1 MTQDGG
7 GIDRPTTFSPL
18 LSEHVASSGDYVA
31 KLDRSPFR
39 GSRILRK
46 AAPYIESGQFAEG
59 VDTISAE
66 LARRGIGFE
75 YVPRGTSSRGTRVE
89 PNGRE
94 VMILTDDFKRSP
106 PAKAL
111 HSLLHRNASLILQRD
126 KLWNDPHYMKVLLE
140 MDVAY
145 AESARL
151 GATRIADPVERS
163 RTQGIASD
171 IEVEANMKI
180 LAKERQI
187 ALEPRR
193 GKV

>member
-1 MTQDGG
+1 
-7 GIDRPTTFSPL
+7 
-18 LSEHVASSGDYVA
+18 
-31 KLDRSPFR
+31 
-39 GSRILRK
+39 
-46 AAPYIESGQFAEG
+46 
-59 VDTISAE
+59 
-66 LARRGIGFE
+66 
-75 YVPRGTSSRGTRVE
+75 
-89 PNGRE
+89 
-94 VMILTDDFKRSP
+94 
-106 PAKAL
+106 
-111 HSLLHRNASLILQRD
+111 
-126 KLWNDPHYMKVLLE
+126 MKVLLE

>member
-111 HSLLHRNASLILQRD
+111 HSLLHRNASLILQ
-126 KLWNDPHYMKVLLE
+126 VLLE